1 MESATSATSATNDA
15 VHISLEEV
23 RHVARLAR
31 LELSDDEIVTLQGE
45 LSALLD
51 HVDKVRRLDTADVPP
66 TAHPLPL
73 YNVLRADV
81 PRPCL
86 ERKDVLAAA
95 PAVERD
101 RFLVPAILGEAP

>member
-1 MESATSATSATNDA
+1 VGSDGAGSNR
-15 VHISLEEV
+15 ISLEEV

-31 LELSDDEIVTLQGE
+31 LELNEDEIVTLQGE

-73 YNVLRADV
+73 RNVLRADEV
-81 PRPCL
+81 RPCL
-86 ERKDVLAAA
+86 DRDAVLAAA
-95 PAVERD
+95 PAVEDD
-101 RFLVPAILGEAP
+101 RFRVPSILGEAP